1 MGPGASRDRC
11 QSLVLTCFSNKPY
24 LFWSGVA
31 LKSMF
36 SVLIPIYNH
45 AAFLNQAIE
54 SALCSPL
61 VTEVLLM
68 DDGSSDGSGKIAA
81 KMAASEPRIRNLTPP
96 GGGNRGTHYR
106 LNELVGAAR
115 CDWVAVLN
123 SDDAFAPG
131 RFEVISSD
139 PSFSQSD
146 FVFGDLKLI
155 GENGE
160 PTGSWGVRGTGTP
173 FPFDVADM
181 VRSGRFLELLSN
193 QNYVRTTTNMLF
205 RRDLHARIGGFGP
218 YRYVHDWDFALRA
231 MALGRTLYV
240 QQEITIYRMHS
251 RNTIL
256 ESAAK
261 VNLGCKD
268 VLDRFAAD
276 FPQVAARPEFRL
288 GLERNI
294 WRSADEREA
303 QTRDVQRLVNENF
316 SLREEFP
323 EMRSLLEDKDRE
335 LAEVRESLEALRQ
348 ESARAQ
354 ALAAEKGRLLA
365 EHGQQLAERE
375 RFLEEERRRSAEQA
389 AEITRLCESLEER
402 ACVIAELQTDSTE
415 LRKGLAEH
423 RTQLSHTRSGLQAVE
438 ASLRDVY
445 ASRSWLVTRPLR
457 AAYDLLR
464 NLHRGLLAVSRAGNQ
479 RRIRKA
485 GTQPDPRAAGPMT
498 RR

>member
-1 MGPGASRDRC
+1 
-11 QSLVLTCFSNKPY
+11 
-24 LFWSGVA
+24 
-31 LKSMF
+31 MF
-36 SVLIPIYNH
+36 SILIPIYNH
-45 AAFLNQAIE
+45 AAFLKQAIE
-54 SALCSPL
+54 SALSSPL
-61 VTEVLLM
+61 VTEVLLV

-81 KMAASEPRIRNLTPP
+81 KMAASEPRIRDLTPP
-96 GGGNRGTHYR
+96 GGGNRGTYYR

-160 PTGSWGVRGTGTP
+160 PMGNWGVRSTGTP
-173 FPFDVADM
+173 FPFDVAEM

-193 QNYVRTTTNMLF
+193 QNYVRTTSNMLF

-240 QQEITIYRMHS
+240 QQEITVYRMHS
-251 RNTIL
+251 RNTIN
-256 ESAAK
+256 ESATS

-276 FPQVAARPEFRL
+276 FPRVAERPQFRL

-316 SLREEFP
+316 SLREEVVP
-323 EMRSLLEDKDRE
+323 ELRSSLEDRDRE
-335 LAEVRESLEALRQ
+335 LTEVRQSLRALKQ
-348 ESARAQ
+348 ESARGQ
-354 ALAAEKGRLLA
+354 ALAAEKDR
-365 EHGQQLAERE
+365 QLAEQE
-375 RFLEEERRRSAEQA
+375 RFLEEERRRGTEQA
-389 AEITRLCESLEER
+389 TEMTRLCESLEER
-402 ACVIAELQTDSTE
+402 ACVILELRTDSTE
-415 LRKGLAEH
+415 LRKSLAEH
-423 RTQLSHTRSGLQAVE
+423 RTQLSHTRWELQAVA

-464 NLHRGLLAVSRAGNQ
+464 NLHRGLL
-479 RRIRKA
+479 RRKPSGRPTA
-485 GTQPDPRAAGPMT
+485 HSGT
-498 RR
+498 